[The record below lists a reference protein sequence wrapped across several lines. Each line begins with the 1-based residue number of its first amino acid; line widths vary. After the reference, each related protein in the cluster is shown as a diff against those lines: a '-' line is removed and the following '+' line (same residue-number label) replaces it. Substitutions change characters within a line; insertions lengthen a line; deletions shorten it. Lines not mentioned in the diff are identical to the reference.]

1 MIQRS
6 QIEQDGRREPERP
19 NNHLFQVVC
28 SGSMPSILSLGA
40 SLALG
45 FVLTSYAYA
54 GVNFWTGYGP
64 PTEGAAVTG
73 LAVDPVQPTTI
84 YAAGSE
90 AGLFRSTDG
99 GRSWSAVA
107 VGQTAIPG
115 VTAVAIDPVTPT
127 TIYAGAVNAVCGGC
141 APPPLVYKSTDGGKT
156 WSGSDAGLP
165 GGTVLQLVI
174 APSQPATLYLNANN
188 EIFKSSDGG
197 RSWTHPGPPRP
208 PPNYPSFQTIEQL
221 AVDPQDSLTVF
232 YADFGG
238 SGTVGGIFKST
249 DGGDNWTDTQVPM
262 FRPNSVV
269 IDPHNPSH
277 IYTTNGGEFASSTDG
292 GTTWVSE
299 AAPSGLETLVA
310 DRQNPPALYGSV
322 FAFGVLNNAG
332 LSSPI
337 FSSLAV
343 DASGTYLYAGT
354 QNAGVFDYEVLISR
368 QRLDGE
374 RPRPPAHQVERRP

>member
-1 MIQRS
+1 MAI
-6 QIEQDGRREPERP
+6 
-19 NNHLFQVVC
+19 
-28 SGSMPSILSLGA
+28 
-40 SLALG
+40 
-45 FVLTSYAYA
+45 
-54 GVNFWTGYGP
+54 
-64 PTEGAAVTG
+64 AVH
-73 LAVDPVQPTTI
+73 
-84 YAAGSE
+84 
-90 AGLFRSTDG
+90 
-99 GRSWSAVA
+99 
-107 VGQTAIPG
+107 QTAIPG

-127 TIYAGAVNAVCGGC
+127 TIYAGALNAVCGGC
-141 APPPLVYKSTDGGKT
+141 TPPPLVYKSIDGGET
-156 WSGSDAGLP
+156 WSGADAGLP

-174 APSQPATLYLNANN
+174 APSQPTTLYLNANN
-188 EIFKSSDGG
+188 QIFKSSDGG
-197 RSWTHPGPPRP
+197 RSWTGPPLP
-208 PPNYPSFQTIEQL
+208 PPNVPSFQTIEQL

-232 YADFGG
+232 YADYGG
-238 SGTVGGIFKST
+238 SGTVGGVFKT
-249 DGGDNWTDTQVPM
+249 VDGGDNWTDTQVPM

-322 FAFGVLNNAG
+322 FAVGVLRSTDAGKTWDSLNNAG

-337 FSSLAV
+337 FSLAV

-368 QRLDGE
+368 QRLDRE
-374 RPRPPAHQVERRP
+374 RPRPPAHQLEPRP